1 MRRRMV
7 TSFTLTLNGEVVML
21 KEEDEIS
28 CIIVEDSC
36 CSWRDISSLLQHAH
50 SASGGDG
57 VDSSDIVPGKAPF

>member
-36 CSWRDISSLLQHAH
+36 CPCVDISSVLQHAQ
-50 SASGGDG
+50 SASGREG
-57 VDSSDIVPGKAPF
+57 VNIVPGKAPF